1 MATLLW
7 LKAEIWGHVVAG
19 NRGADSGNRKADSLD
34 GALYMSPDFSGAAR
48 NVLCRMQ
55 KLGITRG
62 FGPARGLCGD
72 QGDILLVKEY
82 GDESEREY

>member
-55 KLGITRG
+55 KLGITEARWARPVKRDVQPMRLRG
-62 FGPARGLCGD
+62 TP
-72 QGDILLVKEY
+72 
-82 GDESEREY
+82 